1 MAAKASTTLAHRTV
15 PREERLV
22 SPRFSRLLS
31 YHLDQPTTDGACWW
45 HTPQAKSKDLASA
58 GTTHTRS
65 RLNHLINL
73 TCPWTTL
80 TELSAAPLD
89 CGSLSADV
97 SCTTSPG
104 HANFTALS
112 SARMEGSLSHRN
124 TTLWYPKLSK
134 SLTIIFST
142 FSQLAKSRLFRGNQL
157 SKNRLGHSIVHH
169 ENRTVSCCSTST
181 SLVRFLAPGNSNPTT
196 WDL

>member
-1 MAAKASTTLAHRTV
+1 MWLQHRCSDPDRLTARAFTTPFAAPTSTALDPSTGPKF
-15 PREERLV
+15 PRCSNRESKGPRRRLDGCKGIHDARSQNCAKEERHV
-22 SPRFSRLLS
+22 STRFSRLLS
-31 YHLDQPTTDGACWW
+31 SHLYQTTTDGACWW
-45 HTPQAKSKDLASA
+45 HTPQAKSKDHGSA
-58 GTTHTRS
+58 GTSHTRS

-89 CGSLSADV
+89 RGSLSADV

-124 TTLWYPKLSK
+124 TTLWYPNCPNL
-134 SLTIIFST
+134 
-142 FSQLAKSRLFRGNQL
+142 
-157 SKNRLGHSIVHH
+157 
-169 ENRTVSCCSTST
+169 
-181 SLVRFLAPGNSNPTT
+181 
-196 WDL
+196 